1 MPIDVP
7 NPDRILMSQKE
18 RDVLKVMHAVLRG
31 ERTQAEAARL
41 LGKSTRQVRRL
52 RRKLEAG
59 GDAAIIHG
67 LRGRPSNHCPD
78 PVLKR
83 SVLEA

>member
-41 LGKSTRQVRRL
+41 LGKGTRQVRRL

-59 GDAAIIHG
+59 GDAAITHG
-67 LRGRPSNHCPD
+67 LRGRPSNHRPD
-78 PVLKR
+78 PDLKR